1 MSRFFFNVTDRYN
14 SPDEEEA
21 VELPNVAAARERAV
35 QGARALLCDDIMRG
49 ILDLNG
55 FISVIDEAGKVLTVV
70 RFDEVVV
77 RSLR

>member
-1 MSRFFFNVTDRYN
+1 MSRQPESVRCK
-14 SPDEEEA
+14 
-21 VELPNVAAARERAV
+21 
-35 QGARALLCDDIMRG
+35 GARSLLCDDIMRG